1 MLGIILDQTV
11 FISWS
16 NYVLSGPSRNQRVNK
31 KKNLNYGCSY
41 EKMAMGCAGVRT
53 IEKESTNFVFYKNK
67 MIFIY
72 SN

>member
-41 EKMAMGCAGVRT
+41 EKMAMGCAGVFNDT
-53 IEKESTNFVFYKNK
+53 DN
-67 MIFIY
+67 
-72 SN
+72 